1 MSLVSEALRKA
12 RQEAA
17 EREGRKHGIPRG
29 LVLSPKRWRSGPG
42 LVFAVL
48 IPLAAAIAGA
58 AIAWWALNQ
67 RAPATTSSVELSRPF
82 PPASTPATAPRLS
95 GTVAGAVAQGKQE
108 PLAAPAGQE
117 PRGNEQARSSN
128 AAATPQLQPV
138 ALLPV
143 PTPAPEPASGTGQSG
158 PETTADQSG
167 TQERKA
173 HASPRERVFVVDA
186 DLGHAKLHLDY
197 VVYRPGSPFAGI
209 NGQQVTIGSVIEGL
223 QVDEISQEFVRLR
236 DSRGTVVLRTH

>member
-17 EREGRKHGIPRG
+17 DREGRKHGIPRG
-29 LVLSPKRWRSGPG
+29 LVLPPKRWRSGPG
-42 LVFAVL
+42 LVFAIL

-58 AIAWWALNQ
+58 AIAWWALNR
-67 RAPATTSSVELSRPF
+67 RAPATAGSVVLSRPS
-82 PPASTPATAPRLS
+82 PPAPTPATALRLS
-95 GTVAGAVAQGKQE
+95 GTVAGAVAQGTQE
-108 PLAAPAGQE
+108 PIAALAVKE

-128 AAATPQLQPV
+128 AAATPQPQPV
-138 ALLPV
+138 ALLPM
-143 PTPAPEPASGTGQSG
+143 PTAAPEPASGTAQSG

-167 TQERKA
+167 TQERKG

-223 QVDEISQEFVRLR
+223 QVEEIGPEAVRLR
-236 DSRGTVVLRTH
+236 DSRGTVILRTH

>member
-17 EREGRKHGIPRG
+17 DREGRKHGIPHG
-29 LVLSPKRWRSGPG
+29 LVLPPKRWRSGPG
-42 LVFAVL
+42 LVLAVL

-58 AIAWWALNQ
+58 AIAWWALNR
-67 RAPATTSSVELSRPF
+67 RAPATTGSVEVSRPF
-82 PPASTPATAPRLS
+82 PPAPTPAAAPGLS
-95 GTVAGAVAQGKQE
+95 GTVAGAVAQSKQE

-138 ALLPV
+138 ALLPL